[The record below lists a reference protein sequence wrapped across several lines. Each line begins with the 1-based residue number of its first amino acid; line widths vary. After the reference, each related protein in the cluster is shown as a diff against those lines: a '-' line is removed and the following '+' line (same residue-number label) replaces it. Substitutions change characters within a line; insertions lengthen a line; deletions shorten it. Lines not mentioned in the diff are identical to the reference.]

1 MALLRPDRGGKAGSS
16 APSPAPVSGLVAGQI
31 DWDVVDEELYHIPA
45 EYKDQRFDSLKHV
58 LTVLGAVDSEGALE
72 EVLLCHNHAPIH
84 CFTTK
89 RRPVCSTSSAAFADV

>member
-1 MALLRPDRGGKAGSS
+1 MSLLRPDVAARTSS
-16 APSPAPVSGLVAGQI
+16 GAAPGPSPGPAPVSGLVAGQI

-72 EVLLCHNHAPIH
+72 EV
-84 CFTTK
+84 
-89 RRPVCSTSSAAFADV
+89 RS